1 EDRRTSS
8 PPLRGEQRVPRSAR
22 RGWARP
28 LRALARRSAGRADR
42 AARGSPSLVHGE
54 PVPSRA
60 PLPTHGLSSALPG
73 VHPRGAAAPA
83 RPPRGAAPGRAQGGE
98 ALVGLYLDRAHA
110 RAREGRGRG
119 CRLMVLAH
127 PRPASQP
134 PTALRKSLAPP
145 APALPCPGGG
155 EVKVEVH

>member
-1 EDRRTSS
+1 
-8 PPLRGEQRVPRSAR
+8 
-22 RGWARP
+22 
-28 LRALARRSAGRADR
+28 
-42 AARGSPSLVHGE
+42 VHGE

-73 VHPRGAAAPA
+73 VYPGGAAAPA

-98 ALVGLYLDRAHA
+98 ALVGLYLDRAHGPGQPTA
-110 RAREGRGRG
+110 RPPPPSSSPPPP
-119 CRLMVLAH
+119 
-127 PRPASQP
+127 PRPAPAP
-134 PTALRKSLAPP
+134 PAGLRKSLAPP